1 MAKTKQKDLKK
12 RKAIV
17 GYLFIL
23 PFIIGFISFM
33 AVPLLESL
41 RMCFSNV
48 IISTGNKGFVLENIG
63 LRNFVRAFTED
74 PEFNRMLTEEIT
86 RMAINVPAVLI
97 VSFIMSLLLNQDFK
111 GRGLVRAVFFLPVI
125 LSSGV
130 LIGLEFNNSMLDG
143 MKSYIQENSN
153 VVDITAS
160 LQEILSNSGMGTRF
174 LNTVYDIL
182 NSVYEVV
189 LSSGIQIIIFLS
201 ALQSIPKSMYEA
213 AKIEGCSAW
222 ESFWKITLPMVSSI
236 ILVNVIYTIIDFFMR
251 TDSEIMEKIRTNMIR
266 LDYGFSSA
274 MAWVYF
280 LCVIVIIA
288 VFSAITSRWVYYY
301 E

>member
-1 MAKTKQKDLKK
+1 M
-12 RKAIV
+12 
-17 GYLFIL
+17 
-23 PFIIGFISFM
+23 S
-33 AVPLLESL
+33 
-41 RMCFSNV
+41 FSNV
-48 IISTGNKGFVLENIG
+48 EISTSSKGFILENIG
-63 LRNFVRAFTED
+63 FKNFIKAFTAD
-74 PEFNRMLTEEIT
+74 PEFNRMLTEELS
-86 RMAINVPAVLI
+86 RMAINIPAVLI
-97 VSFIMSLLLNQDFK
+97 ISFMMALVLNQKFK
-111 GRGLVRAVFFLPVI
+111 ARGFVRAIFFLPVI

-130 LIGLEFNNSMLDG
+130 LVGLEYNNSMLEG

-153 VVDITAS
+153 VVDITAT
-160 LQEILSNSGMGTRF
+160 LQEILSNSGFGNRF

-201 ALQSIPKSMYEA
+201 GLQTISKSMYEA

-222 ESFWKITLPMVSSI
+222 ESFWKITLPMVSSV
-236 ILVNVIYTIIDFFMR
+236 ILVNVVYTIIDFFMR
-251 TDSEIMEKIRTNMIR
+251 TDSEIMEKIRINMIK

-280 LCVIVIIA
+280 LAVILIIA
-288 VFSAITSRWVYYY
+288 VFTAITSRWVYYY

>member
-86 RMAINVPAVLI
+86 RMAINVP
-97 VSFIMSLLLNQDFK
+97 
-111 GRGLVRAVFFLPVI
+111 
-125 LSSGV
+125 
-130 LIGLEFNNSMLDG
+130 E
-143 MKSYIQENSN
+143 Y
-153 VVDITAS
+153 
-160 LQEILSNSGMGTRF
+160 
-174 LNTVYDIL
+174 
-182 NSVYEVV
+182 
-189 LSSGIQIIIFLS
+189 
-201 ALQSIPKSMYEA
+201 
-213 AKIEGCSAW
+213 
-222 ESFWKITLPMVSSI
+222 
-236 ILVNVIYTIIDFFMR
+236 
-251 TDSEIMEKIRTNMIR
+251 
-266 LDYGFSSA
+266 
-274 MAWVYF
+274 
-280 LCVIVIIA
+280 
-288 VFSAITSRWVYYY
+288 
-301 E
+301 

>member
-1 MAKTKQKDLKK
+1 MAKKKQKNLQKK
-12 RKAIV
+12 RAIA
-17 GYLFIL
+17 GYLYIL

-33 AVPLLESL
+33 AVPLLESF
-41 RMCFSNV
+41 RMSFSNV
-48 IISTGNKGFVLENIG
+48 IISTGNKGFVLENVG
-63 LRNFVRAFTED
+63 LRNFIRAFTED
-74 PEFNRMLTEEIT
+74 PDFNRMLTEEIS
-86 RMAINVPAVLI
+86 RMAVNVPAVLI
-97 VSFIMSLLLNQDFK
+97 VSFIMALLLNQKFK

-130 LIGLEFNNSMLDG
+130 LVGLEFNNSMLDG

-153 VVDITAS
+153 VVDITAN
-160 LQEILSNSGMGTRF
+160 LQEILSNSGMGSRF
-174 LNTVYDIL
+174 LETVYDIL

-201 ALQSIPKSMYEA
+201 GLQAIPISMYEA

-251 TDSEIMEKIRTNMIR
+251 TDSEVMEKIRTSMIK

-280 LCVIVIIA
+280 LAVIVIIA

>member
-1 MAKTKQKDLKK
+1 M
-12 RKAIV
+12 
-17 GYLFIL
+17 
-23 PFIIGFISFM
+23 
-33 AVPLLESL
+33 
-41 RMCFSNV
+41 
-48 IISTGNKGFVLENIG
+48 
-63 LRNFVRAFTED
+63 
-74 PEFNRMLTEEIT
+74 
-86 RMAINVPAVLI
+86 
-97 VSFIMSLLLNQDFK
+97 
-111 GRGLVRAVFFLPVI
+111 
-125 LSSGV
+125 
-130 LIGLEFNNSMLDG
+130 
-143 MKSYIQENSN
+143 
-153 VVDITAS
+153 VDITAN
-160 LQEILSNSGMGTRF
+160 LQEILSNSGMGSRF
-174 LNTVYDIL
+174 LETVYDIL

-201 ALQSIPKSMYEA
+201 GLQAIPISMYEA

-251 TDSEIMEKIRTNMIR
+251 TDSQVMDKIRTSMIR

-280 LCVIVIIA
+280 LAVIVIIA

>member
-1 MAKTKQKDLKK
+1 
-12 RKAIV
+12 
-17 GYLFIL
+17 
-23 PFIIGFISFM
+23 
-33 AVPLLESL
+33 
-41 RMCFSNV
+41 MCFSNV

-201 ALQSIPKSMYEA
+201 ALQSIPKVCM
-213 AKIEGCSAW
+213 KQL
-222 ESFWKITLPMVSSI
+222 K
-236 ILVNVIYTIIDFFMR
+236 
-251 TDSEIMEKIRTNMIR
+251 
-266 LDYGFSSA
+266 
-274 MAWVYF
+274 
-280 LCVIVIIA
+280 
-288 VFSAITSRWVYYY
+288 
-301 E
+301 

>member
-1 MAKTKQKDLKK
+1 MAKNKQKNLQKK
-12 RKAIV
+12 RAIV
-17 GYLFIL
+17 GYLYIL
-23 PFIIGFISFM
+23 PFIIGFIAFL
-33 AVPLLESL
+33 AVPLLESF
-41 RMCFSNV
+41 RMTFSSV
-48 IISTGNKGFVLENIG
+48 IISPGNKGFILENTG
-63 LRNFVRAFTED
+63 LRNLIRAFTED
-74 PEFNRMLTEEIT
+74 PEFNRLMTEELS
-86 RMAINVPAVLI
+86 RMVINVPAVLI
-97 VSFIMSLLLNQDFK
+97 VSFIMALLLNQKFK
-111 GRGLVRAVFFLPVI
+111 GRALVRAVFFLPVI

-130 LIGLEFNNSMLDG
+130 LVGLEYNNSMLDG

-153 VVDITAS
+153 VVNITAS
-160 LQEILSNSGMGTRF
+160 IQEILSNSGIGTRF
-174 LNTVYDIL
+174 LETVYEIL

-189 LSSGIQIIIFLS
+189 LSSGIQIVIFLS
-201 ALQSIPKSMYEA
+201 GLQSIPKSMYEA

-236 ILVNVIYTIIDFFMR
+236 IIVNVIYTIVDFFMR
-251 TDSEIMEKIRTNMIR
+251 TDSLVMDKIRLNMIT

-280 LCVIVIIA
+280 LAVILIIA

>member
-1 MAKTKQKDLKK
+1 MAKKKQKNLQKK
-12 RKAIV
+12 RAIA
-17 GYLFIL
+17 GYLYIL

-33 AVPLLESL
+33 AVPLLESF
-41 RMCFSNV
+41 RMSFSNV
-48 IISTGNKGFVLENIG
+48 IISTGNKGFVLENVG
-63 LRNFVRAFTED
+63 LRNFIRAFTED
-74 PEFNRMLTEEIT
+74 PDFNRMLTEEIS
-86 RMAINVPAVLI
+86 RMAVNVPAVLI
-97 VSFIMSLLLNQDFK
+97 VSFIMALLLNQKFK

-130 LIGLEFNNSMLDG
+130 LVGLEFNNTMLDG

-153 VVDITAS
+153 VVDITAN
-160 LQEILSNSGMGTRF
+160 LQEILSNSGMGSRF
-174 LNTVYDIL
+174 LETVYDIL

-201 ALQSIPKSMYEA
+201 GLQAIPISMYEA

-251 TDSEIMEKIRTNMIR
+251 TDSEVMEKIRTSMIK

-280 LCVIVIIA
+280 LAVIVIIA

>member
-1 MAKTKQKDLKK
+1 MAKKKQKNLSRK
-12 RKAIV
+12 KAIT

-33 AVPLLESL
+33 VVPLFESM
-41 RMCFSNV
+41 RMSFSNV
-48 IISTGNKGFVLENIG
+48 IISTGNKGFVLENVG
-63 LRNFVRAFTED
+63 FTNFIRAFTAD
-74 PEFNRMLTEEIT
+74 PEFNRFLTEEIS
-86 RMAINVPAVLI
+86 RMVINVPAVLI
-97 VSFIMSLLLNQDFK
+97 ISFMMALLLNQDFK
-111 GRGLVRAVFFLPVI
+111 ARGLVRAVFFLPVI

-130 LIGLEFNNSMLDG
+130 LIGLEFDNTMLDG
-143 MKSYIQENSN
+143 MKSYIQQNSN

-160 LQEILSNSGMGTRF
+160 IQEILSNSGLSKRF

-182 NSVYEVV
+182 NSVYEVA

-201 ALQSIPKSMYEA
+201 GLQTISKSMYEA

-222 ESFWKITLPMVSSI
+222 ENFWKITLPMVSPV

-251 TDSEIMEKIRTNMIR
+251 TDSDIMEKIRTNVIR

-280 LCVIVIIA
+280 LAVIVIIS
-288 VFSAITSRWVYYY
+288 VFAAITSRWVYYY